1 MKGQLE
7 IYYFSGTGNARNV
20 SLWIG
25 EEARK
30 RSWAVQ
36 SHDLTKIDRR
46 SVPLPGKG
54 VLVGFVSPTHGFN
67 FPPVM
72 MYFVFRFPRT
82 RSKNRVFVVNTRA
95 GMKAGR
101 VFLPGLSGLALW
113 LPTLVLGAKGYRV
126 VGLRSIDLPSNWI
139 SLHPGL
145 TKKSVVSIYEHC
157 RAITVRFAGRIL
169 DGRRDL
175 TAFRDILQDCLAAPI
190 SVLYFLMGRF
200 VFAKSFY
207 ADSRCTRCSLC
218 IRNCPVKA
226 ITVVGGQPFWTF
238 RCESCMRCM
247 NECPEH
253 AIETGHGYVAGALFL
268 AGSWVLA
275 YFWKSISNRVGP
287 EIIPVAFPV
296 LKFLIDCAVTLF
308 ILMLVYRTV
317 HFAKRI
323 AILRQVIEY
332 TSLTKY
338 RFWKRYNI
346 KEIFAARER
355 GKNDAPSGVEPRK
368 PRKPK

>member
-20 SLWIG
+20 ALWIG
-25 EEARK
+25 EEAQK
-30 RSWAVQ
+30 RAWDVR
-36 SHDLTKIDRR
+36 SHDLAGIDRR

-54 VLVGFVSPTHGFN
+54 VLVGFISPTHGFN
-67 FPPVM
+67 LPPVM

-82 RSKNRVFVVNTRA
+82 RSGNRVFVINTRA

-113 LPTLVLGAKGYRV
+113 LPALVLMAKGYRV

-145 TKKSVVSIYEHC
+145 TKKSVVSIYERC
-157 RAITVRFAGRIL
+157 RAITVRFAGHIL
-169 DGRRDL
+169 DGRKDL
-175 TAFRDILQDCLAAPI
+175 TAFRDIVQDCLAAPI

-207 ADSRCTRCSLC
+207 ADSRCTKCNLC

-226 ITVVGGQPFWTF
+226 ITVVGGRPFWTF

-247 NECPEH
+247 NECPER

-275 YFWKSISNRVGP
+275 FFWRSIPIRVGP
-287 EIIPVAFPV
+287 EAVPVAFPV
-296 LKFLIDCAVTLF
+296 LKFLVDCAVTLF
-308 ILMLVYRTV
+308 ILMLVYRVV
-317 HFAKRI
+317 HFAKRVM
-323 AILRQVIEY
+323 ILRQVIEY

-346 KEIFAARER
+346 KEMFAGR
-355 GKNDAPSGVEPRK
+355 GGGGNDAVAGSGRK
-368 PRKPK
+368 RTRKPK